1 MRHTITG
8 QRREDRTRRTV
19 VVGTLAAVTPILA
32 PAATIWAS
40 WDEAGIAVVTM
51 LSTVG
56 AASIV
61 GLLLLRVT
69 RRLAR
74 QQALFDE
81 ERRRWRDEANTDPLC
96 RIPNRRGADDQIAG
110 MLRAAP
116 ADSRWTVLALDVD
129 HFKQVN
135 DTHGHAVGDRVL
147 ASVASALSDHL
158 PPGTAAAR
166 WGGDEFVVFGLVD
179 QELPQGWAEE
189 LVAAVTARP
198 VQCREGNLRVGVSFG
213 LAHGP
218 SGQPFDDI
226 LDLADDALLRAK
238 TVLRAEGRA
247 TIRLDDREVV
257 TVATRPPAIPAATVS
272 DPGGVAVRTA
282 AVAGPAAPA
291 WCA

>member
-1 MRHTITG
+1 M
-8 QRREDRTRRTV
+8 
-19 VVGTLAAVTPILA
+19 A

-40 WDEAGIAVVTM
+40 WDEAGIAAVTM

-56 AASIV
+56 AAGIV

-96 RIPNRRGADDQIAG
+96 RVPNRRGAHDQIAG

-158 PPGTAAAR
+158 PPGTAVAR
-166 WGGDEFVVFGLVD
+166 WGGDEFVVFGLGD
-179 QELPQGWAEE
+179 QEFPPGWAEE

-238 TVLRAEGRA
+238 AVLRAEGRA
-247 TIRLDDREVV
+247 TTRLDDREVV
-257 TVATRPPAIPAATVS
+257 TVVTRPPALAAATVS
-272 DPGGVAVRTA
+272 DPGDVAVRTA